1 MEEFTVTDAADA
13 LNDCAARAE
22 AASFLLGELIDPHA
36 TPERQNSIEYAITD
50 VLDALRSGARLAA
63 ERCCS

>member
-1 MEEFTVTDAADA
+1 MKEFTVTDAADA
-13 LNDCAARAE
+13 LNECAARAE
-22 AASFLLGELIDPHA
+22 AASFLLGELMDPHA

-50 VLDALRSGARLAA
+50 VLDAIRSGARLAA